1 MSVFSRF
8 ADIINAN
15 INAILDQAEDPEKMV
30 VLITREMEETLVEV
44 RSTTA
49 RYIADKKEIRK
60 RIAWLEQEG
69 KIWEEKAELAI
80 SKGRDDLARAALR
93 EKGIVTEAAVALKSD
108 LVHIDDN
115 LCKLQ
120 SDTQRLQEKLQEAR
134 VRQDALIMRGKTAS
148 SRLQVKR
155 HLHDTNI
162 DDALA
167 RFDGY
172 ERKLD
177 DLEGQVESYDLGQQT
192 LSDEI
197 AALDN
202 GEHLDRE
209 LAALKSKIQQ
219 RQSIN

>member
-8 ADIINAN
+8 ADIINTN

-44 RSTTA
+44 RSTA
-49 RYIADKKEIRK
+49 AKYIADKKQIRK
-60 RIAWLEQEG
+60 RIHWLE
-69 KIWEEKAELAI
+69 KDVKTWEEKAELAI
-80 SKGRDDLARAALR
+80 RKARDDLAKAALR
-93 EKGIVTEAAVALKSD
+93 ERGIVSQAAAALEAD
-108 LVHIDDN
+108 LVHIDRN

-120 SDTQRLQEKLQEAR
+120 SDTQSLQAKLQEAKA
-134 VRQDALIMRGKTAS
+134 RQDALVMRGKTAS

-155 HLHDTNI
+155 QLHDVNI

-167 RFDGY
+167 RFDAY

-197 AALDN
+197 AALEH
-202 GEHLDRE
+202 GESLDKE
-209 LAALKSKIQQ
+209 LAALKSRIQQ
-219 RQSIN
+219 

>member
-49 RYIADKKEIRK
+49 KYIADKKQIRK
-60 RIAWLEQEG
+60 RIHWLEKEV
-69 KIWEEKAELAI
+69 KTWEEKAELAI
-80 SKGRDDLARAALR
+80 RKARDDLAKAALR
-93 EKGIVTEAAVALKSD
+93 ERGIVSQAAVALEAD
-108 LVHIDDN
+108 LVHIDRN

-120 SDTQRLQEKLQEAR
+120 SDTQSLQAKLQE
-134 VRQDALIMRGKTAS
+134 VKSRQDALVMRGKTTS

-155 HLHDTNI
+155 QLHDVNI

-167 RFDGY
+167 RFDAY

-197 AALDN
+197 AALEH
-202 GEHLDRE
+202 GESLDKE
-209 LAALKSKIQQ
+209 LAALKSRIQQ
-219 RQSIN
+219 

>member
-8 ADIINAN
+8 TDIINAN
-15 INAILDQAEDPEKMV
+15 INSILDPAEDPEKMV

-49 RYIADKKEIRK
+49 KYIADKKEIRK
-60 RIAWLEQEG
+60 RINWLEKEDNT
-69 KIWEEKAELAI
+69 WEEKAEFAI
-80 SKGRDDLARAALR
+80 SKGRDDLAKAALR
-93 EKGIVTEAAVALKSD
+93 EKRIVSEAAVALEAD
-108 LVHIDDN
+108 LVQIDNN

-120 SDTQRLQEKLQEAR
+120 ADTQRLQEKLQEAR
-134 VRQDALIMRGKTAS
+134 ARQDALVMRGKTAS

-155 HLHDTNI
+155 QLHDANI

-197 AALDN
+197 ASLEN
-202 GEHLDRE
+202 GESLDKE
-209 LAALKSKIQQ
+209 LAALKSRIQQ
-219 RQSIN
+219 

>member
-1 MSVFSRF
+1 
-8 ADIINAN
+8 
-15 INAILDQAEDPEKMV
+15 MV

-49 RYIADKKEIRK
+49 KYIADKKGIRK
-60 RIAWLEQEG
+60 RLNWLEKEG
-69 KIWEEKAELAI
+69 NTWEEKAEFAV
-80 SKGRDDLARAALR
+80 SKGRDDLAKAALR
-93 EKGIVTEAAVALKSD
+93 ERRIVSEASSALEGD
-108 LVHIDDN
+108 LAQIDNN

-120 SDTQRLQEKLQEAR
+120 ADTQRLQEKLQEAR
-134 VRQDALIMRGKTAS
+134 ARQDALVMRGKTAS

-155 HLHDTNI
+155 QLHDANI

-197 AALDN
+197 ASLEN
-202 GEHLDRE
+202 GESLDKE
-209 LAALKSKIQQ
+209 LAALKSRIQQ
-219 RQSIN
+219 

>member
-8 ADIINAN
+8 ADIINTN

-49 RYIADKKEIRK
+49 KYIADKKQIRK
-60 RIAWLEQEG
+60 RIHWLE
-69 KIWEEKAELAI
+69 KDVKTWEEKAELAI
-80 SKGRDDLARAALR
+80 RMARDDLAKAALR
-93 EKGIVTEAAVALKSD
+93 ERGIVSQAAAALEAD
-108 LVHIDDN
+108 LVHIDRN

-120 SDTQRLQEKLQEAR
+120 SDTQSLQAKLQEAKS
-134 VRQDALIMRGKTAS
+134 RQDALVMRGKTAS

-155 HLHDTNI
+155 QLHDVNI

-167 RFDGY
+167 RFDAY

-197 AALDN
+197 AALEH
-202 GEHLDRE
+202 GESLDKE
-209 LAALKSKIQQ
+209 LAALKSRIQQ
-219 RQSIN
+219 

>member
-1 MSVFSRF
+1 M
-8 ADIINAN
+8 
-15 INAILDQAEDPEKMV
+15 
-30 VLITREMEETLVEV
+30 
-44 RSTTA
+44 
-49 RYIADKKEIRK
+49 
-60 RIAWLEQEG
+60 
-69 KIWEEKAELAI
+69 
-80 SKGRDDLARAALR
+80 
-93 EKGIVTEAAVALKSD
+93 
-108 LVHIDDN
+108 
-115 LCKLQ
+115 Q

-197 AALDN
+197 A
-202 GEHLDRE
+202 
-209 LAALKSKIQQ
+209 
-219 RQSIN
+219 

>member
-8 ADIINAN
+8 ADIVNAN

-49 RYIADKKEIRK
+49 KYIADKKGIRK
-60 RIAWLEQEG
+60 RMTWLEKEG
-69 KIWEEKAELAI
+69 NAWEEKAAFAVN
-80 SKGRDDLARAALR
+80 KGRDDLAKAALR
-93 EKGIVTEAAVALKSD
+93 ERSIVAEAAAALEVD
-108 LVHIDDN
+108 LVHIDNN

-134 VRQDALIMRGKTAS
+134 TRQDALVMRGKTAT
-148 SRLQVKR
+148 SRLQVQR
-155 HLHDTNI
+155 QLHDANI

-167 RFDGY
+167 RFDSY

-177 DLEGQVESYDLGQQT
+177 DLEGQVESYDLGQRT

-197 AALDN
+197 AALEQ
-202 GEHLDRE
+202 GESLDEE
-209 LAALKSKIQQ
+209 LAALKSRIQQ
-219 RQSIN
+219 